1 MQKTEKGLFLCAT
14 KGEERKKSMFSD
26 SRSEQHIN
34 TKKANNS
41 ELLKNKKA
49 FKEAEYAVIHGRL
62 HDFFPLTWPVTQ
74 SVSLEVSLFLS
85 LPPALTP
92 WISTGKASLS
102 LDNNPNCHPCRHQ
115 NSRRDYNII
124 QGDNPVQSV
133 VKKWGELQQPCGW
146 VDKVG
151 GNCKGGK
158 CRVSLGDEA
167 ASTVLDW
174 AVLSHKKGKEAQPI
188 IEPTLWIFLS
198 FFSSLPLSLSRSS
211 IAAPIWGVALKVE
224 AWLLGNHLN
233 CPAVATVT
241 ATTEPPWGW
250 RWAGPYWLLP
260 ATHF

>member
-1 MQKTEKGLFLCAT
+1 MSITEAPRLSFPQCK
-14 KGEERKKSMFSD
+14 KQRKAFFFMCNQRRGGGKSMFSD

-41 ELLKNKKA
+41 KLLKNKKA
-49 FKEAEYAVIHGRL
+49 FQRRFKEAEYAVIHGRL

-174 AVLSHKKGKEAQPI
+174 AVLSHKRGTANYRANFMDI
-188 IEPTLWIFLS
+188 FVLFFLS
-198 FFSSLPLSLSRSS
+198 ASLSLSVLRSCT
-211 IAAPIWGVALKVE
+211 
-224 AWLLGNHLN
+224 HLRC
-233 CPAVATVT
+233 CP
-241 ATTEPPWGW
+241 
-250 RWAGPYWLLP
+250 
-260 ATHF
+260 